1 VIILNFSIDRNHSS
15 AGFGMETIAE

>member
-1 VIILNFSIDRNHSS
+1 VIILNFSINRNHSS